1 MAEPARKLTAR
12 APFDSPNEEA
22 SPADA
27 GRSLLEE
34 LGLDRSP
41 AEAEPSVR
49 LVTSGVSL
57 LDELGLREE
66 GENNG
71 PNPPTTIEG
80 VAPPGSSAV
89 SLLDELGLREQR
101 EESGQ
106 LGQAGSPG
114 NGTGDSQPLQGS
126 RVSLLDELGLRDP
139 EVPPLRRG
147 LDAAKE
153 FISELPQKAA
163 SAGQGL
169 LDYLGETAA
178 NVPGDTRKLVE
189 DSLWLPAQVVS
200 SVMAIGPEGFA
211 RQRALDELTGPGGL
225 ANVDITK
232 IPGAIY
238 DHYKQYVTHPLD
250 TFKKQPVQ
258 TVADLLPVAALGGAA
273 LKAGKAGLQATRR
286 SFLTSPDTT
295 GYLKGKLGTA
305 AEALGS
311 DAYGSIMMNKASEA
325 LARKAMR
332 ADTGRLTLAPWVQ
345 KAAQRIPGVTPEAG
359 LNAAQRFRDW
369 AAALNET
376 LGRKL
381 GLTPDEL
388 QEAAMLAEA
397 IPNDWHKFGGLPGKT
412 KTRMLKGGVKD
423 PETGTWRHGLEPDT
437 FNQRFAAMRPEAQR
451 LVVEFVAPEEGFR
464 TGVFG
469 TEKVLL
475 GGPMGPEIPLPSG
488 GSTTISR
495 SVAFDE
501 AERLGLLNPSQR
513 SEGYV
518 RRVWDNIIPDVTP
531 KGPPALT
538 LEPFRPG
545 FTKKRTGQAGVGRL
559 DEAISAYRGDLEAAK
574 LNREMLKE
582 LGEALLE
589 PYENGDPVVR
599 YRQVMNPATRMME
612 TRAERQTLVHVR
624 PEEAKALGLE
634 KAGKYAIPSAFEERF
649 NLLLGRLTKGTLD
662 TPLEGLGDLLKDAAR
677 YWQTNVLLAPGTV
690 GTNLISGLGQYSG
703 KVFEDMARPDGL
715 RRTVNNARGLVGALN
730 PTNWKRYPA
739 ETLGANIRTQFAGDT
754 SRLFSR
760 VAERAAA
767 GQPVSLPAKV
777 LGRLDQALG
786 AAMNIGMQPFGKV
799 ENYLKRS
806 IVLSELRTWAEK
818 EAKAL
823 GLKGQAR
830 RAKVEDLMTGAFQ
843 QRPDVFK
850 DIMLGPV
857 DRFAFDYDNIPVTLD
872 KWRKNPI
879 GAAIMPFMT
888 YPYKYSRMIGSQAR
902 AFNPLVKM
910 PVRERVA
917 RAAGLTGAAGAPWAI
932 REMLSGDDSKI
943 LADQERFRQEIPDA
957 EVPGARVWGR
967 EYLGKADDGKSEV
980 FLRTVKYP
988 YWNLPIV
995 RRGTE
1000 SLIEALE
1007 EFKTKGPLLSPLF
1020 YILGH
1025 RPKLGPQKFSEQ
1037 MGEVSKSAI
1046 PFFRALEYIAR
1057 ANDTDAEGKLIQRQ
1071 PHGFGEQIKEAIP
1084 TQLKSF
1090 IAPFKPLEKIFPF
1103 VGTRD
1108 DLAER
1113 IDWRGNQQPLRQDPD
1128 IEALKFWTGINLKV
1142 EDLARHNLTVHK
1154 AVRKY
1159 SRAAIR
1165 DEEVASYVSQWLQDM
1180 GLKPDHDKIK
1190 GNMPKL
1196 HQVSDNMLRS
1206 ELGQVDEKVL
1216 ESFAQ
1221 NPAFDVFNAGQQE
1234 IIGQQMDKFSNLAKR
1249 IKGTAAM
1256 GQLGMQ
1262 PGQGL
1267 NSLVAAGKAIRL
1279 YAIREWVRQHPEIL
1293 SR

>member
-1 MAEPARKLTAR
+1 MAEPARKITAG
-12 APFDSPNEEA
+12 APFVSPNKEA
-22 SPADA
+22 KPADA

-41 AEAEPSVR
+41 VEAEPSVR

-71 PNPPTTIEG
+71 PNPPASIEG
-80 VAPPGSSAV
+80 AITPGSSTV

-126 RVSLLDELGLRDP
+126 GASLLDELGLRDP

-153 FISELPQKAA
+153 FISGLPQKAA

-169 LDYLGETAA
+169 LDYLGEAAA
-178 NVPGDTRKLVE
+178 NVPDDTRKLVE

-200 SVMAIGPEGFA
+200 AVAAMGPEGFN

-225 ANVDITK
+225 ANVDITE
-232 IPGAIY
+232 IPGALY
-238 DHYKQYVTHPLD
+238 EHYKRYVTHPLD
-250 TFKKQPVQ
+250 TFKEQPVQ
-258 TVADLLPVAALGGAA
+258 TVADLLPVAGMAGGLA
-273 LKAGKAGLQATRR
+273 KAGKAGLQAARR
-286 SFLTSPDTT
+286 SISPSTKSFL
-295 GYLKGKLGTA
+295 KNHLGTA

-311 DAYGSIMMNKASEA
+311 DAYGSIMMNKAGEA

-345 KAAQRIPGVTPEAG
+345 KGAQRIPGVTPEAG

-369 AAALNET
+369 VAALSET

-423 PETGTWRHGLEPDT
+423 PETGTWRHGLDPDT

-451 LVVEFVAPEEGFR
+451 LVMEFVAPEEGFR

-501 AERLGLLNPSQR
+501 AERLGLLNPSSR
-513 SEGYV
+513 AEGYV
-518 RRVWDNIIPDVTP
+518 RRVWDSITPDVAP
-531 KGPPALT
+531 KGAPALT

-545 FTKKRTGQAGVGRL
+545 FAKKRTGQAQVGRL
-559 DEAISAYRGDLEAAK
+559 DEAISTYRGDLEAAK
-574 LNREMLKE
+574 LNRELLKE

-589 PYENGDPVVR
+589 PYEDGDPLVR
-599 YRQVMNPATRMME
+599 YRQVMNPATRMPE
-612 TRAERQTLVHVR
+612 LRAEQQTLVYVR

-634 KAGKYAIPSAFEERF
+634 KAGKYAIPSPFEERF
-649 NLLLGRLTKGTLD
+649 NLLLGRVTKGQLD
-662 TPLEGLGDLLKDAAR
+662 TPLEGLGQLLKDAAR

-703 KVFEDMARPDGL
+703 KVFEDLARPDGL
-715 RRTVNNARGLVGALN
+715 RRSVNNARGLVGALS
-730 PTNWKRYPA
+730 PTNWKRIPA
-739 ETLGANIRTQFAGDT
+739 ETLGANIRTQFTGD
-754 SRLFSR
+754 SARLFGR
-760 VAERAAA
+760 VAERVAA

-806 IVLSELRTWAEK
+806 IVLSELRTWAEN
-818 EAKAL
+818 EVRSL

-830 RAKVEDLMTGAFQ
+830 RSKVEDLMTGAFQ
-843 QRPDVFK
+843 QRPEVFK

-857 DRFAFDYDNIPVTLD
+857 DRFAFDYDNIPATLD
-872 KWRKNPI
+872 KWRKNPA
-879 GAAIMPFMT
+879 GAALMPFMV
-888 YPYKYSRMIGSQAR
+888 YPYKYARMIGSQAR
-902 AFNPLVKM
+902 AFNPLISM

-917 RAAGLTGAAGAPWAI
+917 RAAGLAGAAGAPWAI
-932 REMLSGDDSKI
+932 RELVAGDDSKV
-943 LADQERFRQEIPDA
+943 LADQERFKREIPDA

-967 EYLGKADDGKSEV
+967 EYLGKTDDGRSEV

-1000 SLIEALE
+1000 SLIEALD
-1007 EFKTKGPLLSPLF
+1007 EFKTKGPLLSPLL
-1020 YILGH
+1020 YVLGH
-1025 RPKLGPQKFSEQ
+1025 QPKLGPQKFSEQ
-1037 MGEVSKSAI
+1037 MGEVAKSAI
-1046 PFFRALEYIAR
+1046 PFFRALEYVAR
-1057 ANDTDAEGKLIQRQ
+1057 ANDTDAEGQLIQRQ

-1084 TQLKSF
+1084 VQLKPF
-1090 IAPFKPLEKIFPF
+1090 MAPFKPLEKIFPF
-1103 VGTRD
+1103 IGTRD
-1108 DLAER
+1108 DLAQR

-1159 SRAAIR
+1159 SRAAIK
-1165 DEEVASYVSQWLQDM
+1165 DEEVASYVSQWLLDM
-1180 GLKPDHDKIK
+1180 GLEPDHEKIK
-1190 GNMPKL
+1190 DNMPKL
-1196 HQVSDNMLRS
+1196 HRVSDNMLRS
-1206 ELGQVDEKVL
+1206 ELGQVDEKLL
-1216 ESFAQ
+1216 EGFAQ
-1221 NPAFDVFNAGQQE
+1221 NPAFDVFDAGQQE
-1234 IIGQQMDKFSNLAKR
+1234 IIGQQMDRFSNLAKK
-1249 IKGTAAM
+1249 IKGTVAM
-1256 GQLGMQ
+1256 GQLGME

-1267 NSLVAAGKAIRL
+1267 NALVAAGKAIRL

>member
-1 MAEPARKLTAR
+1 M
-12 APFDSPNEEA
+12 
-22 SPADA
+22 
-27 GRSLLEE
+27 
-34 LGLDRSP
+34 
-41 AEAEPSVR
+41 
-49 LVTSGVSL
+49 
-57 LDELGLREE
+57 
-66 GENNG
+66 
-71 PNPPTTIEG
+71 
-80 VAPPGSSAV
+80 
-89 SLLDELGLREQR
+89 
-101 EESGQ
+101 
-106 LGQAGSPG
+106 
-114 NGTGDSQPLQGS
+114 
-126 RVSLLDELGLRDP
+126 DELGLRDP

-153 FISELPQKAA
+153 FITGLPQQAAKA
-163 SAGQGL
+163 GMGL
-169 LDYLGETAA
+169 LDYLGETMA
-178 NVPGDTRKLVE
+178 NVPGDTRKVVE
-189 DSLWLPAQVVS
+189 DSVWLPAQIVS
-200 SVMAIGPEGFA
+200 AVTAMGPEGFA
-211 RQRALDELTGPGGL
+211 RQRALDALTGPGGL
-225 ANVDITK
+225 ANIDITE
-232 IPGAIY
+232 IPGALV
-238 DHYKQYVTHPLD
+238 DHYKRYVTHPLD
-250 TFKKQPVQ
+250 TFKEHPIE
-258 TVADLLPVAALGGAA
+258 TVADLLPVAALGGTA
-273 LKAGKAGLQATRR
+273 LKAGKAGLQAARR

-311 DAYGSIMMNKASEA
+311 DAYGSIFMNKAKDS

-332 ADTGRLTLAPWVQ
+332 ADTGRLTLEPWVRR
-345 KAAQRIPGVTPEAG
+345 AAQKIPGVTPEAG
-359 LNAAQRFRDW
+359 LNAAQRIRDM
-369 AAALNET
+369 AAGLNEN
-376 LGRKL
+376 LGRKM
-381 GLTPDEL
+381 GLTPKEL
-388 QEAAMLAEA
+388 QEAAILAEA
-397 IPNDWHKFGGLPGKT
+397 IPNDWAKLGGVPGKV
-412 KTRMLKGGVKD
+412 KTRVLRGGVQD
-423 PETGTWRHGLEPDT
+423 PKTKTWRHGLDPDA
-437 FNQRFAAMRPEAQR
+437 FNERFAAMRPEAQR
-451 LVVEFVAPEEGFR
+451 LVLEFVAPEEGFR

-469 TEKVLL
+469 PERVLL
-475 GGPMGPEIPLPSG
+475 GSATGPELPLPKG

-513 SEGYV
+513 AEGYV
-518 RRVWDNIIPDVTP
+518 RRVWDNIIPDVAP
-531 KGPPALT
+531 KGAPTLT

-545 FTKKRTGQAGVGRL
+545 FTKKRTGQADVGRL
-559 DEAISAYRGDLEAAK
+559 DEAISTYRGDLEAAK

-649 NLLLGRLTKGTLD
+649 NLLLGRVTKGTLD

-703 KVFEDMARPDGL
+703 KVFEDLARPDGL
-715 RRTVNNARGLVGALN
+715 RRTVNNARGLVGALS

-754 SRLFSR
+754 ARLFSR
-760 VAERAAA
+760 VAARAAS

-818 EAKAL
+818 EVK
-823 GLKGQAR
+823 GLKLTGKAQ
-830 RAKVEDLMTGAFQ
+830 RAKIEDLMTGAFQ
-843 QRPDVFK
+843 QRPEVFK

-857 DRFAFDYDNIPVTLD
+857 DRFAFDYDNIPARLD
-872 KWRKNPI
+872 KWRKSA
-879 GAAIMPFMT
+879 GGSLLMPFMV
-888 YPYKYSRMIGSQAR
+888 YPYKYARMLGSQAK

-932 REMLSGDDSKI
+932 REMLAGGDSKI
-943 LADQERFRQEIPDA
+943 LADQERFREEIPDA

-1037 MGEVSKSAI
+1037 MGEVAKSAI

-1090 IAPFKPLEKIFPF
+1090 MAPFKPLEKIFPF

-1113 IDWRGNQQPLRQDPD
+1113 IDWRGNQQPLRQEPGV
-1128 IEALKFWTGINLKV
+1128 EALKFWTGINLKV

-1159 SRAAIR
+1159 SRAAIK
-1165 DEEVASYVSQWLQDM
+1165 DEEVASYVSQWLLDM

-1196 HQVSDNMLRS
+1196 HRVSDNMLRS
-1206 ELGQVDEKVL
+1206 ELGRVDENVL
-1216 ESFAQ
+1216 ESFAHRQ
-1221 NPAFDVFNAGQQE
+1221 GFDLFDAEQQE
-1234 IIGQQMDKFSNLAKR
+1234 TIGVRMDQWNRLAKNV
-1249 IKGTAAM
+1249 KGAMAA
-1256 GQLGMQ
+1256 GQLGIQ
-1262 PGQGL
+1262 PNEALNGL
-1267 NSLVAAGKAIRL
+1267 VGFGKLIRL
-1279 YAIREWVRQHPEIL
+1279 YGIREWVHQHPEML